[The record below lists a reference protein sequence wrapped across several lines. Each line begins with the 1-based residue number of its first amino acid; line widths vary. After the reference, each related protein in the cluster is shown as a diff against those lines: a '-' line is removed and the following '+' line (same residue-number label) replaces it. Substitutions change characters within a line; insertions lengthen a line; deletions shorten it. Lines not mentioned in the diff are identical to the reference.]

1 MLKPE
6 ELQGVSKRKH
16 WDFQFTEEEYNYFFK
31 NARLTKLEKQV
42 LTLRRECHSSITVG
56 DFADENKT
64 GTYLVTMPNHITVI
78 IDGTIYDTF
87 DCSDRLMR
95 CAWKIKNS

>member
-16 WDFQFTEEEYNYFFK
+16 WDFQFTDEEYNYFFK

-42 LTLRRECHSSITVG
+42 LTLRREEETITAIAFKLGTCESNV
-56 DFADENKT
+56 NK
-64 GTYLVTMPNHITVI
+64 I
-78 IDGTIYDTF
+78 I
-87 DCSDRLMR
+87 R
-95 CAWKIKNS
+95 KIKNKIIRCIVFK

>member
-42 LTLRRECHSSITVG
+42 LTLRREEETITSIAFKLGTCESNV
-56 DFADENKT
+56 NK
-64 GTYLVTMPNHITVI
+64 I
-78 IDGTIYDTF
+78 I
-87 DCSDRLMR
+87 R
-95 CAWKIKNS
+95 KIKNKIIRCIVFK